1 MKTKSNQRLIAPH
14 DSINKL
20 ILHFNID
27 RTIIMR
33 DSLSYDNSDI
43 IVSIIY
49 FLIYKILIYS
59 TVDKRSIISIN
70 LGKRRQKSK
79 WRTNIQSNS

>member
-1 MKTKSNQRLIAPH
+1 MKSKNVPKLINPQ
-14 DSINKL
+14 DGINKL

-43 IVSIIY
+43 IVSLNFIT
-49 FLIYKILIYS
+49 LTL
-59 TVDKRSIISIN
+59 DQRSIISTN
-70 LGKRRQKSK
+70 MGKRRQ
-79 WRTNIQSNS
+79 R

>member
-1 MKTKSNQRLIAPH
+1 MKQKTFPKLINPQ

-27 RTIIMR
+27 KTIIMR

-43 IVSIIY
+43 IVSINLSIFKCIY
-49 FLIYKILIYS
+49 
-59 TVDKRSIISIN
+59 R
-70 LGKRRQKSK
+70 LGKYYL
-79 WRTNIQSNS
+79 N